1 MRTGKTAAVIGASM
15 SGLLTAAAL
24 HEHYDE
30 VVVLDR
36 DDLPAEPGPR
46 KGVPQ
51 GRQLHAL
58 LGKGLDT
65 MDELLPGLGEELLAA
80 GAVPFDVVRD
90 IRFSMDGR
98 ELAKAPSGI
107 VNFGISRTLLEHH
120 VRRRVRALPRV
131 ELREATPAR
140 GPAFAGDRVD
150 GVETGGADDVLPAD
164 LVVDASGR
172 GSRSLTRLREH
183 GYPEPE
189 RTTVRADLVYVTR
202 RYRTRPGGTDPAR
215 VVVTPHPG
223 NRRGGVVVHEEDG
236 IFCLVLFGMLGTAPP
251 LDDAGTKAYAAE
263 LGSPDIERLLAEGE
277 PLDEPVAM
285 RYPRSERHHMERLDR
300 LPAGLLLT
308 GDALC
313 SFNPAYGQGMTVA
326 AMEARALGE
335 LLGESGDGDD
345 LPQRFYA
352 RAARIVE
359 GAWQTATGGDLRF
372 PEVEGARPPGF
383 GLVNR
388 YLDRLRRAAAV
399 DAALTRTL
407 LEVSNLYAPPSA
419 LFAPRTGLRVLTAR
433 GLPGRA

>member
-24 HEHYDE
+24 HEHDDE

-90 IRFSMDGR
+90 IRFSMDAR

-140 GPAFAGDRVD
+140 GPAFAGDRVA
-150 GVETGGADDVLPAD
+150 GVETGDADDVLPAD

-215 VVVTPHPG
+215 VVVPPRATGAAASSSTRRTGSSASSCSACWAPRRRWTTPGRRRTRPSWAARTSNASSRRESPSTSPSRCATRAANAITWNASTASPPG
-223 NRRGGVVVHEEDG
+223 CSSPATRSARS
-236 IFCLVLFGMLGTAPP
+236 TPP
-251 LDDAGTKAYAAE
+251 T
-263 LGSPDIERLLAEGE
+263 
-277 PLDEPVAM
+277 
-285 RYPRSERHHMERLDR
+285 
-300 LPAGLLLT
+300 
-308 GDALC
+308 
-313 SFNPAYGQGMTVA
+313 
-326 AMEARALGE
+326 ARA
-335 LLGESGDGDD
+335 
-345 LPQRFYA
+345 
-352 RAARIVE
+352 
-359 GAWQTATGGDLRF
+359 
-372 PEVEGARPPGF
+372 
-383 GLVNR
+383 
-388 YLDRLRRAAAV
+388 
-399 DAALTRTL
+399 
-407 LEVSNLYAPPSA
+407 
-419 LFAPRTGLRVLTAR
+419 
-433 GLPGRA
+433 